1 MDDDDRRAEIAE
13 LRRRVFGPDRD
24 PRDAAASARL
34 RELEER
40 DAAHPVGAT
49 PTGGED
55 GREDGEDGRKDDE
68 DDAAAVSPS
77 GPERAAT
84 AARDRHDRPAARRAG
99 TGTGTRIR
107 PRLAVAWAASL
118 VVVAVAAVG
127 GTAWWLDDERG
138 TVAVLALEPPP
149 VPDNATYLSVDTGSI
164 APGSL
169 FAAFH
174 GISVARVPR
183 VEVGTGAQAV
193 CLVAGPAKQDG
204 SVEGPEGCATGAVPA
219 RTALVVTADQPQELR
234 DAFPLGTTLA
244 FELEGD
250 GETVRV
256 RTVGG

>member
-24 PRDAAASARL
+24 PRDAASLARL
-34 RELEER
+34 RELEGR
-40 DAAHPVGAT
+40 DTVRPG
-49 PTGGED
+49 
-55 GREDGEDGRKDDE
+55 
-68 DDAAAVSPS
+68 AAAVDPRDDGSA
-77 GPERAAT
+77 GPPAA
-84 AARDRHDRPAARRAG
+84 AAPAAGHPRGDRPAARR
-99 TGTGTRIR
+99 TRARTRLR
-107 PRLAVAWAASL
+107 PRLAATWAASL
-118 VVVAVAAVG
+118 VIVAVAAAG
-127 GTAWWLDDERG
+127 GTAWWLGDERG
-138 TVAVLALEPPP
+138 TVAMLALEPPP

-169 FAAFH
+169 FAPFH
-174 GISVARVPR
+174 GISVGRVPR
-183 VEVGTGAQAV
+183 VESMTGAEVV

-234 DAFPLGTTLA
+234 DAFALGTTLT
-244 FELEGD
+244 FELEDD

>member
-24 PRDAAASARL
+24 PRDASSAARL
-34 RELEER
+34 RELEGR
-40 DAAHPVGAT
+40 DAGRPVGAAAAHPAHGTA
-49 PTGGED
+49 GQ
-55 GREDGEDGRKDDE
+55 
-68 DDAAAVSPS
+68 S
-77 GPERAAT
+77 AAT
-84 AARDRHDRPAARRAG
+84 AQERGAPTAGDPRDARPAARR
-99 TGTGTRIR
+99 TRARLR
-107 PRLAVAWAASL
+107 PRLAAAWAASL
-118 VVVAVAAVG
+118 VIVAVAAAG
-127 GTAWWLDDERG
+127 GTAWWLGDARG
-138 TVAVLALEPPP
+138 AVAVLALEPPP

-169 FAAFH
+169 FAEFH

-183 VEVGTGAQAV
+183 MEAATGAEV
-193 CLVAGPAKQDG
+193 TCLVAGPPKQDG

-219 RTALVVTADQPQELR
+219 RTALVVTPDQPQELR
-234 DAFPLGTTLA
+234 DAFPVGTTLS

>member
-40 DAAHPVGAT
+40 EGAR
-49 PTGGED
+49 PFGG
-55 GREDGEDGRKDDE
+55 RAMHE
-68 DDAAAVSPS
+68 DDGPADASAPVPDIGAPAAGDP
-77 GPERAAT
+77 
-84 AARDRHDRPAARRAG
+84 RDDLSAARRTRTRA
-99 TGTGTRIR
+99 RIR
-107 PRLAVAWAASL
+107 PRLAAAWAASL
-118 VVVAVAAVG
+118 VIVAVAAAG
-127 GTAWWLDDERG
+127 GTAWWLGDARG
-138 TVAVLALEPPP
+138 TVATLALEPPP

-174 GISVARVPR
+174 GISVARIPFPDAVTG
-183 VEVGTGAQAV
+183 VEAT
-193 CLVAGPAKQDG
+193 CLVAGPAEQDG
-204 SVEGPEGCATGAVPA
+204 AVSGVPGCATGAVPA

-234 DAFPLGTTLA
+234 DAFPLGTTLT
-244 FELEGD
+244 FELDDD

-256 RTVGG
+256 RTVGD

>member
-34 RELEER
+34 RELEGRGAASSADPDRGEPDGTR
-40 DAAHPVGAT
+40 ETAPRDGGSDAAPPRRV
-49 PTGGED
+49 
-55 GREDGEDGRKDDE
+55 RR
-68 DDAAAVSPS
+68 SP
-77 GPERAAT
+77 
-84 AARDRHDRPAARRAG
+84 
-99 TGTGTRIR
+99 RIR
-107 PRLAVAWAASL
+107 PRLVAAWAASL
-118 VVVAVAAVG
+118 VIVAVAAAG
-127 GTAWWLDDERG
+127 GTAWWLGEERG
-138 TVAVLALEPPP
+138 TVAMLELEPPP

-169 FAAFH
+169 FATFH
-174 GISVARVPR
+174 GISVGRVPR
-183 VEVGTGAQAV
+183 VEARTGAEEV

-219 RTALVVTADQPQELR
+219 RTAVVVTADQPQELR

-244 FELEGD
+244 FELEDD